1 MDAETLSDAEV
12 AEILRLDLWNEHRY
26 QILATNRFCEVLSD
40 NLTHGIKE
48 GDEPS
53 LSSALVH
60 SRSLLEFY
68 SPSTRRER
76 PDTVFWLTGVGG
88 APDNSAWQEQSG
100 RHWHRV
106 EAWRTPIH
114 VFLGHLSAARRAF
127 TLPEGPDEYGQRW
140 PLVRLVVISLRLL
153 SVYAQLLAD
162 TGQRGL
168 AVLEAALYANN
179 EARKLWNQ
187 RPSLVDRFMW

>member
-68 SPSTRRER
+68 GPRTRRER
-76 PDTVFWLTGVGG
+76 PDTVFWLTGVGDVS
-88 APDNSAWQEQSG
+88 DNSAWQKLSG
-100 RHWHRV
+100 RHWHQV
-106 EAWRTPIH
+106 KDWHSPMH
-114 VFLGHLSAARRAF
+114 VFLGHLTAARRTL
-127 TLPEGPDEYGQRW
+127 TLPEGPDGYGQRW
-140 PLVRLVVISLRLL
+140 PLVRLVESSLELL
-153 SVYAQLLAD
+153 GIYTQLLTT
-162 TGQRGL
+162 TGQRGSV
-168 AVLEAALYANN
+168 VLETAKRVYN
-179 EARKLWNQ
+179 EAHDLWNR